1 MRRIASAVAALALAV
16 SACGDS
22 SAGGS
27 LFVQIASSPNSIG
40 TGIQRV
46 MLALIELET
55 GEFQASPFLDANV
68 TVRDENGAPI
78 ETLEADFLW
87 LIPNVR
93 GLYVIYPEFPEEGLY
108 QLTVDVG
115 TSELGPFGINVVAD
129 PMVIARGDVAPLS
142 ETRTLADHDVS
153 EISSDPDPD
162 LSFYELSIRDAVLSG
177 PTVIVFATPKWC
189 RTSTCGP
196 LLDQVKELSSAFP
209 DLNFVH
215 VEVYDDIQVA
225 SFDDLEAVPAV
236 EEWGLPSE
244 PWVFVVN
251 ADGVVAASF
260 EGAASGEELVSAFLS
275 VSP

>member
-1 MRRIASAVAALALAV
+1 MAALCLAV
-16 SACGDS
+16 SACTG
-22 SAGGS
+22 SASEGS
-27 LFVQIASSPNSIG
+27 LFVQIVSSSNSIG

-55 GEFQASPFLDANV
+55 GEFEASPFLDATV
-68 TVRDENGAPI
+68 TVRDENGAPL
-78 ETLEADFLW
+78 ETLEAEFLW

-93 GLYVIYPEFPEEGLY
+93 GLYVIYPEFPEAGLY
-108 QLTVDVG
+108 QLTVEVG

-129 PMVIARGDVAPLS
+129 PTVVNRGEKAPLS
-142 ETRTLADHDVS
+142 LTRTLADHEIG
-153 EISSDPDPD
+153 EISSDPEPEP
-162 LSFYELSIRDAVLSG
+162 SFYEMSIREAVQSG
-177 PTVIVFATPKWC
+177 PTVIVFATPRWC
-189 RTSTCGP
+189 QSATCGP
-196 LLDQVKELSSAFP
+196 LLDQVKELSPGFP

-215 VEVYDDIQVA
+215 VEVYDDLQVSSA
-225 SFDDLEAVPAV
+225 LDLVAVPAV

-251 ADGVVAASF
+251 AEGVVAASF